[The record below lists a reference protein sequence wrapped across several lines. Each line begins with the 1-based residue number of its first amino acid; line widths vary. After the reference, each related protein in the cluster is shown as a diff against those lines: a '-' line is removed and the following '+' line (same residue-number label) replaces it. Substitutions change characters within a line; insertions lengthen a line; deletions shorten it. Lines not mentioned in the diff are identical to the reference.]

1 MLKPKIWWVQA
12 DDWIYEG
19 NEVLLIWIID
29 NKNTP
34 EIYWFLYICILIYI
48 YVLYVYSQICI
59 QLGALKV
66 GKNISG
72 GTQPLDFKA
81 L

>member
-1 MLKPKIWWVQA
+1 MC
-12 DDWIYEG
+12 
-19 NEVLLIWIID
+19 VLIHM
-29 NKNTP
+29 
-34 EIYWFLYICILIYI
+34 
-48 YVLYVYSQICI
+48 YVLYVYSQICV